1 MAGVNALATI
11 VIDAGHGGF
20 DNGAMYQGRKEK
32 NDNLDLALAVG
43 NLLKQKGYDVI
54 FTRDSDVYQS
64 PYEKAQIAN
73 EAGADYFLSF
83 HRNAAEQDNTY
94 NGVQTLI
101 YSWDDPRAGQ
111 LAGVINEE
119 LEKLGFQNLG
129 IEERTGLVVLRQT
142 EMPAVL
148 IETGFIDHDK
158 DNRIFDSRFDE
169 IAEAIASAVEQTVP
183 LTQNAAGQE
192 QKDEGCDCRGMQRD
206 GDVVY
211 GVEAGRF
218 GYHTTANF
226 LAEQLEDQGFS
237 SYVFEEDGIVHVVAG
252 KEDSLEDALEIQKKL
267 RDLGYQ
273 TLIIAAKRE

>member
-1 MAGVNALATI
+1 MATI

-158 DNRIFDSRFDE
+158 DNRIFDGRFDE
-169 IAEAIASAVEQTVP
+169 IAEAIAGAGEQTVP
-183 LTQNAAGQE
+183 LTQNAASQE
-192 QKDEGCDCRGMQRD
+192 RRDDGDCDCGESQRKEN
-206 GDVVY
+206 VVY

-226 LAEQLEDQGFS
+226 LAEQLEEQGFS
-237 SYVFEEDGIVHVVAG
+237 SYVFEDGGVVHVVAG
-252 KEDSLEDALEIQKKL
+252 KEDSLDEALKLQQKL
-267 RDLGYQ
+267 RNLGYQ
-273 TLIIAAKRE
+273 TLIIAAKDEA

>member
-1 MAGVNALATI
+1 MATI

-111 LAGVINEE
+111 LAGGINEE

-158 DNRIFDSRFDE
+158 DNRIFDGRFDE
-169 IAEAIASAVEQTVP
+169 IAEAIAGAVEQTVP
-183 LTQNAAGQE
+183 LTQNAASQE
-192 QKDEGCDCRGMQRD
+192 RRDDGDCDCGESQRKEN
-206 GDVVY
+206 VVY

-226 LAEQLEDQGFS
+226 LAEQLEEQGFS
-237 SYVFEEDGIVHVVAG
+237 SYVFEDGGVVHVVAG
-252 KEDSLEDALEIQKKL
+252 KEDSLDEALKLQQKL
-267 RDLGYQ
+267 RNLGYQ
-273 TLIIAAKRE
+273 TLIIAAKDEA

>member
-169 IAEAIASAVEQTVP
+169 IAEAIAGAVEQTVP
-183 LTQNAAGQE
+183 LTQNAASQE
-192 QKDEGCDCRGMQRD
+192 HRDGNSYSGMQMD
-206 GDVVY
+206 SNAVY

>member
-1 MAGVNALATI
+1 MATI

-111 LAGVINEE
+111 LAGVINEG

-142 EMPAVL
+142 EMP
-148 IETGFIDHDK
+148 
-158 DNRIFDSRFDE
+158 
-169 IAEAIASAVEQTVP
+169 VEQTVP
-183 LTQNAAGQE
+183 LTQNAASQE
-192 QKDEGCDCRGMQRD
+192 HKDGNSYSGMQMD
-206 GDVVY
+206 GSVVY